1 MARNPAR
8 KFTREIGEIANELAR
23 HVAVEVMND
32 LAEKGPEWDGTF
44 KDSWIAIP
52 AGGGASGSTGGGYP
66 YTIDN
71 VPKLSTKLTDM
82 RRATKLTIEN
92 IQPYAPYALDLQEGR
107 FNPPNFPRPDKG
119 RVPKGKV
126 VKAGVRDGSG
136 PTLRGDITS
145 SPEGESQITAEL
157 DWYRTYVKGG
167 AMKKAMVR
175 GVKVGIKAK

>member
-52 AGGGASGSTGGGYP
+52 AGGGASGSAGGGYP

-82 RRATKLTIEN
+82 RRATKFTIEN

-136 PTLRGDITS
+136 PTLRGDITAS
-145 SPEGESQITAEL
+145 ADGESQITAEL

-167 AMKKAMVR
+167 AMKKATVR
-175 GVKVGIKAK
+175 GVKVGIKAR